1 MELVSVVVLLSASVI
16 AAVVR
21 FEMFCLRDLADTP
34 DWQLRGL
41 DRRGWTLVTLLSIPL
56 GGIAYLYYGKT
67 R

>member
-1 MELVSVVVLLSASVI
+1 MAVVAL
-16 AAVVR
+16 VVR
-21 FEMFCLRDLADTP
+21 FEMFCLHDLADTP

-56 GGIAYLYYGKT
+56 GGVLYLYCGKT